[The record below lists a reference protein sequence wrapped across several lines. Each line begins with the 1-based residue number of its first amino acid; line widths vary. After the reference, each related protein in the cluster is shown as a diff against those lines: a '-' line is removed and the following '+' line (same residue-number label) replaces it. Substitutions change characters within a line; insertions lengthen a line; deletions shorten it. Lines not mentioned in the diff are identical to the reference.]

1 MQKQLTIKLES
12 NPKLPVTWKSKIE
25 FYSYSE
31 KTKRYLSGNYYQAI
45 KMELSYTT
53 LDFYIEYDEVHNNP
67 WSLWCSPETYR
78 ELWNYSHEFD
88 QEILD
93 HGKPFETY
101 GQIQGWLVNHAY
113 TLEEGHYT
121 DANYDPEVA

>member
-1 MQKQLTIKLES
+1 MLKELTIKLES

-25 FYSYSE
+25 FYNAQN
-31 KTKRYLSGNYYQAI
+31 KSGNYYQTVGM
-45 KMELSYTT
+45 KLSYITEV
-53 LDFYIEYDEVHNNP
+53 LDFYIDYDEVHNNP

-78 ELWNYSHEFD
+78 KLWHYSHEFD

-93 HGKPFETY
+93 HGKPFENY

-113 TLEEGHYT
+113 SLEEAHYT

>member
-1 MQKQLTIKLES
+1 MSKQLTIKLES

-25 FYSYSE
+25 FYNY
-31 KTKRYLSGNYYQAI
+31 RNRLGNYYQAVGM
-45 KMELSYTT
+45 KLSYIT
-53 LDFYIEYDEVHNNP
+53 LDFYIDYDEVHNNP

-78 ELWNYSHEFD
+78 KLWNYSHEFD

-101 GQIQGWLVNHAY
+101 GQIQGWLVHHAY
-113 TLEEGHYT
+113 SLEEAHYT

>member
-25 FYSYSE
+25 FHSYSE
-31 KTKRYLSGNYYQAI
+31 KTQRASNYYQAVGM
-45 KMELSYTT
+45 KLSYTT

-101 GQIQGWLVNHAY
+101 GQIQGWLVHQAY
-113 TLEEGHYT
+113 SLEEGHYT
-121 DANYDPEVA
+121 DANYNPEVA